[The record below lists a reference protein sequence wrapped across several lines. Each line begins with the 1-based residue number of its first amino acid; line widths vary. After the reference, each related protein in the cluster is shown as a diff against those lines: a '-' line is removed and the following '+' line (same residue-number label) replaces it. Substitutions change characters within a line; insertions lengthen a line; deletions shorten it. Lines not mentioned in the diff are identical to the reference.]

1 MADDGSEIAA
11 TMSEELVIRAN
22 PAGLRSLTYHLLAL
36 AQPGV
41 PLERLRC
48 ARALVGTVE
57 EFDVCRS
64 DDEGVPSAERRAQ
77 GPVGLRNR
85 RRRRPNVPSP

>member
-11 TMSEELVIRAN
+11 TTSEELVIRAN

-48 ARALVGTVE
+48 ARALLGTVE

-64 DDEGVPSAERRAQ
+64 GDEGVPAPSA
-77 GPVGLRNR
+77 GPGGPPQPAPPPTK
-85 RRRRPNVPSP
+85 RPVP